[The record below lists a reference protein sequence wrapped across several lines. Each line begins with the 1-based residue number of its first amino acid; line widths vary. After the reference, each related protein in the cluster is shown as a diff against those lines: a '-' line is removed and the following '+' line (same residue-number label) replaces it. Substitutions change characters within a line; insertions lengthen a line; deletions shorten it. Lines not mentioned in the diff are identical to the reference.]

1 MAWLLLKIQANENTA
16 DAISDALMRIGAL
29 SASIEDANAETAAEQ
44 AIFGEPSSADIQY
57 PPPGI
62 WQQNIVTAM
71 FNEDADIGHIIQ
83 VLSTETAIL
92 KFHYST
98 EIIAEQDWVRAT
110 QAQFDPIKIT
120 DQLWIVPTWH
130 VAPNSE
136 AINIVLDPGLA
147 FGTGSH
153 PTTHLCLE
161 WLAQPGL
168 QNPSLQNSGL
178 QNKSLLD
185 YGCGSGILAIA
196 AKKLGAKQVVGVDI
210 DPQAIVASHHNA
222 EQNQVSIEFYD
233 ANEFTHQIFD
243 VVVANILSSALL
255 VLAPVLAKYCKPG
268 AKLALSGI
276 LAAQTEA
283 LIERYSEWFN
293 MDAPNQKDAWILL
306 TGTKR

>member
-1 MAWLLLKIQANENTA
+1 MAWLLLKIEANENNA
-16 DAISDALMRIGAL
+16 EAISDALMSIGAL

-44 AIFGEPSSADIQY
+44 AIFGEPSSSDIQY

-62 WQQNIVTAM
+62 WQQNIITAM
-71 FNEDADIGHIIQ
+71 FDENTDVSQVISALGHE
-83 VLSTETAIL
+83 LTGPETTIPN
-92 KFHYST
+92 FQYST

-110 QAQFDPIKIT
+110 QAQFEPIKIT
-120 DQLWIVPTWH
+120 DKLWIVPTWH
-130 VAPNSE
+130 IAPNSE

-161 WLAQPGL
+161 WLTQQ
-168 QNPSLQNSGL
+168 QNMSSV
-178 QNKSLLD
+178 LD

-210 DPQAIVASHHNA
+210 DLQAIIASQHNA
-222 EQNQVSIEFYD
+222 EQNQVSIDFYD
-233 ANEFTHQIFD
+233 ANEFTHQAFD
-243 VVVANILSSALL
+243 VVVANILSSALM
-255 VLAPVLAKYCKPG
+255 VLAPVLAKYCKTG

-276 LAAQTEA
+276 LEAQTEA
-283 LIERYSEWFN
+283 LIARYSEWFN
-293 MDAPNQKDAWILL
+293 MDAPTQKDAWILL